1 MINFNGECFNNLKS
15 VPEELLLHLDS
26 LPIHVNHIIAIN
38 GKISLLESHYFSIMA
53 SLRRF
58 RVKIPM
64 YYTLNF
70 FQEQTDNLSKLE
82 DNKEELKKITIKFY
96 RTHNPAPNSPVTS
109 ICFLMQI
116 DELYMGGKD
125 INLTLYKDYYLFAD
139 EFSNLFQTN
148 ESLRKLGQVFAYEN
162 GFRASLLLNHHKR
175 LAESTHGAVFLI
187 REEGI
192 HTPALSEGGVNSVI
206 RHALIE
212 FLNNKNKASVIET
225 EIPTFSIQQSQE
237 IFLISVEYGWTNVDQ
252 FRRKVFEKKES
263 EIIRK
268 EFLDNLKN
276 QL

>member
-1 MINFNGECFNNLKS
+1 
-15 VPEELLLHLDS
+15 
-26 LPIHVNHIIAIN
+26 
-38 GKISLLESHYFSIMA
+38 
-53 SLRRF
+53 
-58 RVKIPM
+58 
-64 YYTLNF
+64 
-70 FQEQTDNLSKLE
+70 
-82 DNKEELKKITIKFY
+82 
-96 RTHNPAPNSPVTS
+96 
-109 ICFLMQI
+109 MQI

-187 REEGI
+187 REDGI
-192 HTPALSEGGVNSVI
+192 QTPALSEGGVNSVI
-206 RHALIE
+206 RHTLIE
-212 FLNNKNKASVIET
+212 FLNNKNKAAVIET

-237 IFLISVEYGWTNVDQ
+237 IFLISAEYGWTNVDQ
-252 FRRKVFEKKES
+252 FRRKVFGKKES